1 MSRDHLT
8 LLFKKVFPTGDS
20 EQFCNHIFRVFDDD
34 GSKTL
39 EFKEFLMALAV
50 TQCTAE
56 RDKLQWAFRL
66 YDIDASGT
74 INVQEMQSIIETL
87 DQIEGRNM
95 GCLSETGKLIE

>member
-39 EFKEFLMALAV
+39 EFSLMCVVSSKFRIVQSKSEKEK
-50 TQCTAE
+50 E
-56 RDKLQWAFRL
+56 SR
-66 YDIDASGT
+66 G
-74 INVQEMQSIIETL
+74 
-87 DQIEGRNM
+87 QI
-95 GCLSETGKLIE
+95 